1 MSIRKQSLFQGV
13 FTRMSLGAAQTSHGA
28 KEKLL

>member
-13 FTRMSLGAAQTSHGA
+13 FTRISLGAAQTSHVA
-28 KEKLL
+28 KRKPS